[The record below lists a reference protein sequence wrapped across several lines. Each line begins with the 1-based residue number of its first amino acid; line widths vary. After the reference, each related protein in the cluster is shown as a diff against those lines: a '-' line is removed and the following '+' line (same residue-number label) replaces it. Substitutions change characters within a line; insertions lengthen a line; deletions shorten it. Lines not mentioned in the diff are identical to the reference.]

1 MLDRAGAVCEHAPR
15 LMAPAPTSSP
25 REPARALPDWLRRVS
40 PEARAAIGVF
50 ALALVV
56 RVLWV
61 AWVDSPYDN
70 IFSDM
75 GGYIN
80 RAKQAAYGAGDPAPI
95 FVAFYPPGT
104 HLIYAAQMRLVG
116 WAHHA
121 PFLLLHCAWGAVVA
135 PCATLLALRIVPR
148 LPVAVAIGV
157 LVAVWEPLLSF
168 TGYFSSEQP
177 DAGLLALS
185 AWLLVRQIEGKRSG
199 VALGVVTALAYLV
212 RPQIALTVA
221 GLGIVW
227 AVGTAQRR
235 PWARPRW
242 TQLVVA
248 TALLASAVAFGAG
261 RYHALSGRRGLISDN
276 SALARLFADT
286 NYGTV
291 KALASD
297 PDGKPIGEFFFAPP
311 SKVQTGERRELYF
324 HGYLGD
330 PVILDRARRDE
341 VARMTLGDRIGR
353 WGSNVSLLFVHN
365 TLWPE
370 DGHVGGVP
378 WRSATYDASRAALL
392 ALVCPLSLLGLL
404 ACARRPTA
412 TLVVVAAHVLT
423 MLVTAAF
430 FCGELRYRVPYDVF
444 LILLALEGARWA
456 APGVARWLSTPGAAV
471 ASSSP
476 PCSEP

>member
-1 MLDRAGAVCEHAPR
+1 
-15 LMAPAPTSSP
+15 
-25 REPARALPDWLRRVS
+25 
-40 PEARAAIGVF
+40 
-50 ALALVV
+50 VV
-56 RVLWV
+56 RVAWV

-104 HLIYAAQMRLVG
+104 HLILAAQMRLVG

-121 PFLLLHCAWGAVVA
+121 PFLLLHCAWGAAVA

-148 LPVAVAIGV
+148 LPVAVALGV

-199 VALGVVTALAYLV
+199 VALGAATALAYLV

-221 GLGIVW
+221 GLGIAW
-227 AVGTAQRR
+227 AVGTALRR
-235 PWARPRW
+235 SWARPRW
-242 TQLVVA
+242 THLIVA
-248 TALLASAVAFGAG
+248 AALLASAVGFGAV
-261 RYHALSGRRGLISDN
+261 RYHALSGRWGLISDN

-286 NYGTV
+286 SYGSV
-291 KALASD
+291 KAQASD
-297 PDGKPIGEFFFAPP
+297 ESGKPIGEFFFAPP

-330 PVILDRARRDE
+330 PAILDRARRDE
-341 VARMTLGDRIGR
+341 VAHMTLGERLNR
-353 WGSNVSLLFVHN
+353 WGGNVSLLFVHN

-378 WRSATYDASRAALL
+378 WRSAYYDASRAVLL
-392 ALVCPLSLLGLL
+392 AVVCPLSLLGLL
-404 ACARRPTA
+404 ACLRRPTA
-412 TLVVVAAHVLT
+412 ALVVVAAHVLT
-423 MLVTAAF
+423 ALVTAAF

-444 LILLALEGARWA
+444 FILLALQGAKWA
-456 APGVARWLSTPGAAV
+456 APRVARWLEAPAPAD
-471 ASSSP
+471 
-476 PCSEP
+476 

>member
-1 MLDRAGAVCEHAPR
+1 
-15 LMAPAPTSSP
+15 MAPTRSP
-25 REPARALPDWLRRVS
+25 RELARALSGRIRRVS
-40 PEARAAIGVF
+40 PAAWAALGVF
-50 ALALVV
+50 GLALVV

-61 AWVDSPYDN
+61 ARVDSPYDS

-95 FVAFYPPGT
+95 FAPFYPPGT

-116 WAHHA
+116 WTRHA

-148 LPVAVAIGV
+148 LPVAVALGV

-185 AWLLVRQIEGKRSG
+185 AWLLVRQIEGKRTG
-199 VALGVVTALAYLV
+199 LALGAATGLAYLV

-221 GLGIVW
+221 GLGFAWI
-227 AVGTAQRR
+227 VGTTERR
-235 PWARPRW
+235 WWARPRW
-242 TQLVVA
+242 TRLVVA
-248 TALLASAVAFGAG
+248 AALLASAVGFGAV
-261 RYHALSGRRGLISDN
+261 RYHALAGHWGLISDN

-286 NYGTV
+286 DYGSV
-291 KALASD
+291 KALTPG
-297 PDGKPIGEFFFAPP
+297 PDGKPLGEFFFAPP

-330 PVILDRARRDE
+330 TAILERARRQE
-341 VARMTLGDRIGR
+341 VAKMTFGARIAR

-370 DGHVGGVP
+370 DGRLGDSP
-378 WRSATYDASRAALL
+378 WRSAYSDATRAVLL
-392 ALVCPLSLLGLL
+392 ALVCPLSLLGLASCL
-404 ACARRPTA
+404 RRPTA

-423 MLVTAAF
+423 ALVTAAF
-430 FCGELRYRVPYDVF
+430 FCGEQRYRVPYDVF
-444 LILLALEGARWA
+444 CILLALEGARWG
-456 APGVARWLSTPGAAV
+456 APAVARWLS
-471 ASSSP
+471 P
-476 PCSEP
+476 PA